1 MNRRLTQ
8 ILIGSLLISAIVATI
23 PFIEYNFGVFSA
35 FRSYVLN
42 YGAELFLWLSVTAVA
57 AIVATIVLYRA
68 NFSVLA
74 TATFLVAAL
83 TFVSMCLP
91 AQARS
96 LQKYY
101 SHEGRQTRLVEK
113 FNVEI
118 SSDGR
123 FQNIELS
130 YWYGRGEDVTS
141 KAQFSPKRTWLY
153 LDPLSQLR
161 LDFLS
166 TPMLKLLAM
175 AVSKTRQITMC

>member
-57 AIVATIVLYRA
+57 AIVATIALYRA

-83 TFVSMCLP
+83 VFVSMCLP

-130 YWYGRGEDVTS
+130 YWYGKGEGCHIKGSV
-141 KAQFSPKRTWLY
+141 Q
-153 LDPLSQLR
+153 SQEDLAILR
-161 LDFLS
+161 S
-166 TPMLKLLAM
+166 IVAT
-175 AVSKTRQITMC
+175 KTRLFVDSDVKIIGHGGQ